1 MEEFSEPK
9 HRVNQQLSC
18 ANCGAILKFAP
29 GTDAIACPYCGVHNK
44 IEQKSQELIR
54 EAVQEIDYLSF
65 LKHNKGRGQKIEVAT
80 VKCPGCGAVSTLKP
94 NVTSDE
100 CAFCGTSL
108 ILDKQSISSLIKP
121 KALLP
126 FLIDHRKA
134 VDLFKKWLNSLWFA
148 PNNLTR
154 IARQTEA
161 LKGMYIPYWTYD
173 ANTYSTY
180 TGERGDNY
188 TETETYTDSN
198 GNRQT
203 RTVIKTRWHYVSGS
217 VSRNFDDVLVV
228 ASNSL
233 PRSYAQA
240 LEPWDLEKLVPY
252 DEQFLSGFQT
262 EAYQVELEQGFEYA
276 KGIMDS
282 AIREAVRR
290 KIGGDHQRIHSLN
303 TDYDNITFKHILL
316 PIWISSYKYNNK
328 VYRFLVNARSGE
340 VQGER
345 PYSWIKITLA
355 ILAALAAIFAYLY
368 FTGEIKF

>member
-1 MEEFSEPK
+1 
-9 HRVNQQLSC
+9 V
-18 ANCGAILKFAP
+18 
-29 GTDAIACPYCGVHNK
+29 V
-44 IEQKSQELIR
+44 
-54 EAVQEIDYLSF
+54 
-65 LKHNKGRGQKIEVAT
+65 
-80 VKCPGCGAVSTLKP
+80 
-94 NVTSDE
+94 
-100 CAFCGTSL
+100 
-108 ILDKQSISSLIKP
+108 
-121 KALLP
+121 
-126 FLIDHRKA
+126 
-134 VDLFKKWLNSLWFA
+134 
-148 PNNLTR
+148 
-154 IARQTEA
+154 
-161 LKGMYIPYWTYD
+161 
-173 ANTYSTY
+173 
-180 TGERGDNY
+180 
-188 TETETYTDSN
+188 
-198 GNRQT
+198 
-203 RTVIKTRWHYVSGS
+203 KTRWHYVSGS

-290 KIGGDHQRIHSLN
+290 KIGGDQQRIHSLN
-303 TDYDNITFKHILL
+303 TEYDNITFKHILL

-328 VYRFLVNARSGE
+328 VYRFLVNARTGE

-368 FTGEIKF
+368 FTGEIHF